1 MDRPTDPD
9 PRRAQL
15 DRLESEAEKGGGED
29 RIAKQ
34 HEAGKLT
41 ARERVA
47 LFLDPG
53 SFVELDKFKTHRAS
67 DFGLDRQK
75 VHGDGVVT
83 GYGRVEGRQVFVFAQ
98 DFTVFGGSVA
108 AVFAEKICKV
118 LDLAL
123 EVGCPVVGL
132 YDSGGARI
140 QEGVAALAGYADVFL
155 RNTLLS
161 GAVPQIAVVLGPC
174 AGGAVYSPA
183 ISDFVFM
190 VRDTS
195 HMFVNGP
202 EVIRAATGE
211 EVTREDL
218 GGARAH
224 ATRSGVAHFVMDTE
238 EATLRAVRELLSYLP
253 SSDADE
259 PPAGPV
265 TDAADRRDEGLKT
278 LVPDDPAKPYD
289 VRDLVRAV
297 VDDRHLLEVSEGFA
311 ANVVTGFARL
321 AGRPVGLVANQP
333 AVGGG
338 MLDGNA
344 SVKAARFVRC
354 CDAFGIPLL
363 TFVDVP
369 GFLPGA
375 DQEWNG
381 IVRHGAKLLYAYA
394 QATVPKVTVVVR
406 KAYGGAYAVMASK
419 HLRADVTFAF
429 PTAEIAVMA
438 PEGAVNVVFRKELAA
453 AKDPVA
459 ERARLVQ
466 EYRDAYANPF
476 KAAELGH
483 VDEVIRPED
492 TRPKVIRALEMLR
505 TKRRERSRKRHG
517 NIPL

>member
-1 MDRPTDPD
+1 
-9 PRRAQL
+9 
-15 DRLESEAEKGGGED
+15 
-29 RIAKQ
+29 
-34 HEAGKLT
+34 
-41 ARERVA
+41 
-47 LFLDPG
+47 
-53 SFVELDKFKTHRAS
+53 
-67 DFGLDRQK
+67 
-75 VHGDGVVT
+75 
-83 GYGRVEGRQVFVFAQ
+83 
-98 DFTVFGGSVA
+98 
-108 AVFAEKICKV
+108 
-118 LDLAL
+118 
-123 EVGCPVVGL
+123 
-132 YDSGGARI
+132 
-140 QEGVAALAGYADVFL
+140 
-155 RNTLLS
+155 
-161 GAVPQIAVVLGPC
+161 
-174 AGGAVYSPA
+174 
-183 ISDFVFM
+183 
-190 VRDTS
+190 
-195 HMFVNGP
+195 MFVNGP

-218 GGARAH
+218 GGARTH
-224 ATRSGVAHFVMDTE
+224 ASRSGVAHFVMDTE
-238 EATLRAVRELLSYLP
+238 EAALRAVRELLSYLP

-265 TDAADRRDEGLKT
+265 TDAPDRRDEGLKT

-289 VRDLVRAV
+289 VRELVRAV
-297 VDDRHLLEVSEGFA
+297 VDDRDLLEVSEGFA
-311 ANVVTGFARL
+311 PNVVTAFARL

-333 AVGGG
+333 AVQGG

-394 QATVPKVTVVVR
+394 QATVPKVTIVVR

-492 TRPKVIRALEMLR
+492 TRPKLIRALEMLR
-505 TKRRERSRKRHG
+505 TKRRDRSRKRHG